1 MNRIVIFCENYGEI
15 KRTLYLVTHNCR
27 DCPISIV
34 IPGNHDLFK
43 FFQVINE
50 RVFNNTIN
58 LIYLERYL
66 PRRAEAKGIN
76 KIFHVLPDII
86 RERRYL
92 GGIFDQ
98 YFAQLQGCEVFF
110 SSRGFNCYSFYLI
123 KKLCKRN
130 RLVYISTIPPQV
142 PPMQKYIPTNFTDL
156 ASLIILKLTYGWD
169 ITLGKFPHLKGFAYV
184 PDKFIKEK
192 VGRVIDWKEMNEMMK
207 NFDFSQFRIFDTDN
221 YSIIYFDDGLIE
233 GGYVR
238 DREVFRRELSE
249 IFNILAKYFPEKE
262 IARKYHPGYGSDKTL
277 IKIGDVLS
285 DFIPAELLY
294 NDNVKMYLSAF
305 SFSLANVEK
314 GLAVSLADLITLK
327 DEETKNQLRQILI
340 TMSKSKILFP
350 KSLDEFE
357 RIVSEVAKG

>member
-1 MNRIVIFCENYGEI
+1 
-15 KRTLYLVTHNCR
+15 
-27 DCPISIV
+27 
-34 IPGNHDLFK
+34 
-43 FFQVINE
+43 
-50 RVFNNTIN
+50 
-58 LIYLERYL
+58 
-66 PRRAEAKGIN
+66 
-76 KIFHVLPDII
+76 
-86 RERRYL
+86 
-92 GGIFDQ
+92 
-98 YFAQLQGCEVFF
+98 
-110 SSRGFNCYSFYLI
+110 
-123 KKLCKRN
+123 
-130 RLVYISTIPPQV
+130 
-142 PPMQKYIPTNFTDL
+142 
-156 ASLIILKLTYGWD
+156 
-169 ITLGKFPHLKGFAYV
+169 
-184 PDKFIKEK
+184 
-192 VGRVIDWKEMNEMMK
+192 MNEMMK